1 MPFIDLYSTN
11 DFVSIYYK
19 TNSEYG
25 NVGGFDMDKPTIL
38 ILPPMFFDTQWLDNH
53 WGDPRLYQNFN
64 LIALDMR
71 CSGETV
77 SRPNPRHDTWV
88 EAADVA
94 LCHLVCYILT
104 YILHDHGL
112 TFTITQKLRL
122 PPCHI
127 MALEPISVCVA
138 LRFALLYVGSHDFS
152 STG

>member
-19 TNSEYG
+19 TNSQYG

-64 LIALDMR
+64 LVALDMR

-77 SRPNPRHDTWV
+77 SRPSPRHDTWV

-104 YILHDHGL
+104 
-112 TFTITQKLRL
+112 
-122 PPCHI
+122 
-127 MALEPISVCVA
+127 
-138 LRFALLYVGSHDFS
+138 
-152 STG
+152 